1 MDERC
6 FSEFRWGNLLLT
18 GLGNREPFCLEGG
31 WRVTLLLNHI
41 TWKKKLKKVRFH
53 RKTTS
58 QSGKSECIWWQPMLL
73 DAAQKTS
80 WCSHSRWLFPSILT
94 FRLCFLASFFFF
106 FLTKKTVDSE
116 KIPAFVLA
124 KKWQPGEVAWSHA
137 RMKSVRLWSSCTT
150 PSALTAFV
158 TSNAKQLKTPSRWY
172 YPSCCR
178 GLL

>member
-106 FLTKKTVDSE
+106 LPNQEDCGFWKDPSICASKEMTTWRGGMVPRKNEICAVVILLYHSFSTDSLCH
-116 KIPAFVLA
+116 F
-124 KKWQPGEVAWSHA
+124 
-137 RMKSVRLWSSCTT
+137 
-150 PSALTAFV
+150 
-158 TSNAKQLKTPSRWY
+158 
-172 YPSCCR
+172 
-178 GLL
+178 